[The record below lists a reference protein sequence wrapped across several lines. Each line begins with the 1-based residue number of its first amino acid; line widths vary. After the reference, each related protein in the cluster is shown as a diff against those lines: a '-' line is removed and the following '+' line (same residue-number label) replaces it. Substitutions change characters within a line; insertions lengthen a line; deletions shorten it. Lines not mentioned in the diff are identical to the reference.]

1 MMSRL
6 LLVSLMLVLF
16 GTHSAFSEEAAVQW
30 ENDGDVFLAGADIV
44 VSKDIEGNLRASG
57 DSIVVA
63 DDVTINGDAWL
74 AGRRIVVDGAIDGDV
89 DIRAQT
95 VLINGPI
102 DGDVSVWAVDL
113 TLGPDAD
120 IEGDLAYYTNAEA
133 DIATDANVDGEIE
146 AHFFSEGEEVVR
158 VQPDGWRN
166 GWEERQNDATPV
178 LELTLPGMIILAL
191 FAGLLSF
198 VAPRWSEN
206 VRITAQSTPALAV
219 FYGVVWMLGLPIV
232 GVLAAF
238 TIVGIPFAFL
248 LILLYGIVFFAGMI
262 AAVFV
267 IGGLLTGLFGLSFGS
282 GAGERLAIVIVGS
295 LVLWGGAAAP
305 ILGGFFWFASIA
317 VGIGAILIAGRVQYE
332 TV

>member
-6 LLVSLMLVLF
+6 LWVSLMLVLF
-16 GTHSAFSEEAAVQW
+16 ATHGAFADEAAVQW
-30 ENDGDVFLAGADIV
+30 ENDGGVFLAGADIV
-44 VSKDIEGNLRASG
+44 VSENIEGNLRASG

-63 DDVTINGDAWL
+63 DDVTIDGDAWL
-74 AGRRIVVDGAIDGDV
+74 AGRRIVIDGAIDGDV
-89 DIRAQT
+89 DVRAQT

-120 IEGDLAYYTNAEA
+120 IDGDLAYYTNAEA
-133 DIATDANVDGEIE
+133 DIASDAKVAGEVE

-158 VQPDGWRN
+158 VQPDDWRN

-178 LELTLPGMIILAL
+178 LELTLPGVIVLAL
-191 FAGLLSF
+191 LAGLLSF
-198 VAPRWSEN
+198 MAPRWSKN
-206 VRITAQSTPALAV
+206 VRTSAQSTPALAI

-232 GVLAAF
+232 GILAAF

-248 LILLYGIVFFAGMI
+248 LIFVYGIVFFAGMI

-267 IGGLLTGLFGLSFGS
+267 IGGFLTGLFGLSFGS

-317 VGIGAILIAGRVQYE
+317 IGIGAILIAGRVQYE
-332 TV
+332 AV